1 MSEVTDHQ
9 PEPEVDDL
17 VEERPWVHPVMIAA
31 WVVFGVSCV
40 IGLLAAYVGGVRI
53 KELVRDP
60 SAQFD
65 IPLYAG
71 AFSTVGLIVLGAAA
85 ALFAIAI
92 KGAPRQ
98 YRVLLWTGSILMI
111 LMILDDGAMLHEYI
125 GPDILGIGELF
136 FYGLYAAL
144 GLLIYWEVKRL
155 AKPRFIAA
163 AHVAGGFLLFSLL
176 LDIFSVHGPFSF
188 WLEDFTKL
196 SGYVGFLGLA
206 VYSAR
211 AAMGVTED

>member
-1 MSEVTDHQ
+1 MSDAVDSLTDA
-9 PEPEVDDL
+9 ELENTT
-17 VEERPWVHPVMIAA
+17 EKRPWVHPVMVAA
-31 WVVFGVSCV
+31 WVVFAVSCV
-40 IGLLAAYVGGVRI
+40 IGLLAAYVGGVRV

-85 ALFAIAI
+85 ALFAIGI
-92 KGAPRQ
+92 KGAPKQ
-98 YRVLLWTGSILMI
+98 YLILLWTGAILMV
-111 LMILDDGAMLHEYI
+111 LMILDDGAMLHEFI
-125 GPDILGIGELF
+125 GPDILGIGEMF
-136 FYGLYAAL
+136 FYALYAAL
-144 GLLIYWEVKRL
+144 GLTIYWQVKRL
-155 AKPRFIAA
+155 GKPRFIAA
-163 AHVAGGFLLFSLL
+163 AHVAGGFLVFSLL

-211 AAMGVTED
+211 ASMGVAED